1 MFHSPYLD
9 LITGL
14 AVIFFLCSLV
24 VSGLNEGL
32 NWLTRVRAK
41 FLWAYLHDLFDPER
55 GKALPRGFGAIANL
69 WGSRNDKRPSSG
81 GQTGAPADGV
91 VEANSWLSRLA
102 YALDPI
108 DAPQLLG
115 SSPSSKSR
123 NLTSIKNIPAAS
135 LAHAMVEVFSDVGRQ
150 EIESALSTILDPTAD
165 PSAVTTAI
173 DRTARGVDANASA
186 PVSAAFTAFRSALLA
201 TSAATDEQRAVDLR
215 TAADGLTEVLLR
227 TPNIQDT
234 PGFTDAW
241 MAVALDWPSPPSA
254 ERVKAAGDALL
265 HAFPT
270 GFTRQRIENALTRV
284 GPKSPLYPTLRRL
297 WEAAMGDVDRFR
309 KGIESYFN
317 GELQRL
323 SGYYRR
329 SIRIVVFGLA
339 VLVAAAGA
347 VDTFSITRSL
357 WRNPGDRAVLL
368 QQADQLAES
377 GSTTSDLST
386 PGALE
391 GIQEACRKAHPSDTS
406 TISNPDEAAA
416 AYAKVRTCV
425 SDALDHLTGLGVIDH
440 AVWVDAGGWADDWS
454 NGFIGHAAG
463 VLLTALAL
471 TLGAPFWFDLIKRL
485 TGLRKGLVGDT

>member
-14 AVIFFLCSLV
+14 AVIFFLCSLA

-41 FLWAYLHDLFDPER
+41 FLWAYLHDLFDPKR

-69 WGSRNDKRPSSG
+69 WGARNDKRPSSG
-81 GQTGAPADGV
+81 GEPGLPAAGF
-91 VEANSWLSRLA
+91 VEASSWLSRLA

-108 DAPQLLG
+108 DAPQLLN
-115 SSPSSKSR
+115 SSKSSKSR
-123 NLTSIKNIPAAS
+123 NLTSIKNIPAPS
-135 LAHAMVEVFSDVGRQ
+135 LAHALVEVFSDVGRQ
-150 EIESALSTILDPTAD
+150 EIESALSTILEPTAD
-165 PSAVTTAI
+165 PTAVTTAI
-173 DRTARGVDANASA
+173 DRTARGVDAAAST
-186 PVSAAFTAFRSALLA
+186 PVSAAFTAFRNALVNA
-201 TSAATDEQRAVDLR
+201 GGTAERQ
-215 TAADGLTEVLLR
+215 TAADGLADALL
-227 TPNIQDT
+227 TSPNVQDT
-234 PGFTDAW
+234 PGFTEAW
-241 MAVALDWPSPPSA
+241 RAAALDWPSPPSA
-254 ERVKAAGDALL
+254 QHVKDAGDALL
-265 HAFPT
+265 HAFPN
-270 GFTRQRIENALTRV
+270 GFTRQRIENALTRL
-284 GPKSPLYPTLRRL
+284 GPNSPLYPTLRRL
-297 WEAAMGDVDRFR
+297 WEAAIGDVDRFR
-309 KGIESYFN
+309 QGIESYFD
-317 GELQRL
+317 GEMQRL

-368 QQADQLAES
+368 QQADQLAGS
-377 GSTTSDLST
+377 GAAASDPAN

-391 GIQEACRKAHPSDTS
+391 GIQEACKNAHPSDTS
-406 TISNPDEAAA
+406 TISSPDEAAA

-440 AVWVDAGGWADDWS
+440 AVWVDAGGWSDEWS
-454 NGFIGHAAG
+454 NGFVGHAAG

-485 TGLRKGLVGDT
+485 TGVRKGLVGDT

>member
-55 GKALPRGFGAIANL
+55 GKALPQGFGAITNL
-69 WGSRNDKRPSSG
+69 WGARNDKRPSSG
-81 GQTGAPADGV
+81 GGSGERVDGV
-91 VEANSWLSRLA
+91 VGASSWLSRLA

-108 DAPQLLG
+108 DAPQLL
-115 SSPSSKSR
+115 SSSKTPKSSKSR
-123 NLTSIKNIPAAS
+123 NPTSIKNIPAAS
-135 LAHAMVEVFSDVGRQ
+135 LAHALVEVFSDVGRQ

-165 PSAVTTAI
+165 PMAVTTAI
-173 DRTARGVDANASA
+173 DRTARGVDSGASA
-186 PVSAAFTAFRSALLA
+186 PVSAAFTAFRSALV
-201 TSAATDEQRAVDLR
+201 AANGAADQQA
-215 TAADGLTEVLLR
+215 AADGLTEVLLR
-227 TPNIQDT
+227 TPNVQDT
-234 PGFTDAW
+234 PGFADALR
-241 MAVALDWPSPPSA
+241 AAALDWPSPPSA
-254 ERVKAAGDALL
+254 EHVRAAGTALL

-309 KGIESYFN
+309 KGIESYFD

-377 GSTTSDLST
+377 GSATSDPTT

-391 GIQEACRKAHPSDTS
+391 GIQEACRKAHPSDNS

-454 NGFIGHAAG
+454 NGFVGHAAG

-485 TGLRKGLVGDT
+485 TGVRKGLVGDT